1 MSPLEDRI
9 EKILRFQGP
18 IAAVPTLYTKD
29 GELNLEHLESFAD
42 YLFEIGV
49 KGVFILGTTG
59 ESFTLEL
66 NEKIRLIE
74 TWHHILLRLKSNQK
88 SMLAIVN
95 ISTMST
101 RESIIL
107 ARLLTKLNSFDCI
120 ALMSPIIYK
129 PTKESDLIRY
139 FQKIIAK
146 TDGNHPF
153 LYYHFPDFVGPY
165 KFDLE
170 SLLPEALKEIP
181 QFCAIKFT
189 DSNLLRMNFI
199 QKNFGKQ
206 LKVFTGYDEMLLA
219 AKTSLNIDAAICAT
233 FNLEENCRS
242 YLQMLDLIDRN
253 SLLEARECQNKISK
267 VCERLREG
275 ENFFQNLKTYLQ
287 RNLHSR
293 GIQVGNVRSPISI
306 D

>member
-1 MSPLEDRI
+1 MVI
-9 EKILRFQGP
+9 ILF
-18 IAAVPTLYTKD
+18 YTTI
-29 GELNLEHLESFAD
+29 F
-42 YLFEIGV
+42 
-49 KGVFILGTTG
+49 
-59 ESFTLEL
+59 
-66 NEKIRLIE
+66 R
-74 TWHHILLRLKSNQK
+74 ILLDHTNVCKYVSQSLDLFVLILSQFDF
-88 SMLAIVN
+88 IV
-95 ISTMST
+95 T
-101 RESIIL
+101 
-107 ARLLTKLNSFDCI
+107 
-120 ALMSPIIYK
+120 
-129 PTKESDLIRY
+129 
-139 FQKIIAK
+139 
-146 TDGNHPF
+146 
-153 LYYHFPDFVGPY
+153 V
-165 KFDLE
+165 DLE